1 MHVPPVH
8 THRNKRKQTVN
19 KKRES
24 RPSPTITAAC
34 SLTVARNVERCL
46 RSCSQSFPPL
56 WTVPSAVWPAHP
68 WLIYVPFFLCFVIE
82 TGNETKTPLLCR
94 HPWYKVLA
102 CCRSPR
108 QGEVREPS
116 GNPEGTSG
124 KAFTTSVAAPVEQ
137 RGGSQA
143 VFSGVAGKLRIP
155 HLEPLGRVSC
165 TCVVPCC
172 I

>member
-1 MHVPPVH
+1 MPRQEGQERLTAACNSRSRDLTPSAGASEDTCMHVPPVH

-82 TGNETKTPLLCR
+82 TGNETKTPLFSADTPGIRC
-94 HPWYKVLA
+94 WLA
-102 CCRSPR
+102 AEA
-108 QGEVREPS
+108 QGKER
-116 GNPEGTSG
+116 
-124 KAFTTSVAAPVEQ
+124 
-137 RGGSQA
+137 
-143 VFSGVAGKLRIP
+143 
-155 HLEPLGRVSC
+155 
-165 TCVVPCC
+165 
-172 I
+172 